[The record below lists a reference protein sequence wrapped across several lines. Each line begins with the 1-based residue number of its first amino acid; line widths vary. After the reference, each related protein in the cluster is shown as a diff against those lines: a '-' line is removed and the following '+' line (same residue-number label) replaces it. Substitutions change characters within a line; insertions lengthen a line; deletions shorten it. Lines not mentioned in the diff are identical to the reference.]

1 MRFAYLLKT
10 CPALAALLAGAAVAG
25 AQTEPRPARGGP
37 AYPVEIDS
45 APQQAAI
52 YLDDE
57 KYGVVGHTPWTGKL
71 EEGSWT
77 VILKKDG
84 FRPATRT
91 ITVRAASQ
99 VQETFVPMVRLG
111 EPAAAPGGQAPG
123 QAPGQGA
130 QGGDDGQGGQGGQ
143 GAEGGD
149 PAPATAGGG
158 ASRTGGL
165 RFVSTPRGADVVLDG
180 ETIGQTPMVSEDVA
194 VGEHVI
200 SIEMEGYYAY
210 ENGVTVKGGEVQLIK
225 ANLRKAELSEEE
237 QALIQRGLTTFGAR
251 ALPAGRS
258 TMALGTGYPYFLNA
272 RFMVGVGKLSDQ
284 LQFDAGAHFRSYGA
298 RWELSAV
305 GRATLLDTGPV
316 ALGAF
321 VDTGGGSTYFDNSK
335 RDTFFFNGGLM
346 ASLTGLGAVTLT
358 GRAYL
363 NAWTDRHCPAR
374 EGGNLEV
381 ADEDAADV
389 CVDYLRGR
397 LSPDDEDRV
406 DRLVGRGD
414 LFDRDSGVRLMT
426 SLAIEVALSDLSS
439 FWLLLEGAPR
449 QDERAA
455 YTDLFHAWMLKRD
468 PRTYATLGFTLK
480 F

>member
-1 MRFAYLLKT
+1 MRFAYLISTSL
-10 CPALAALLAGAAVAG
+10 ALATLVLGEDGAA

-84 FRPATRT
+84 YRPATRV

-99 VQETFVPMVRLG
+99 LQETFVPMVRLE
-111 EPAAAPGGQAPG
+111 EPAAAGG

-130 QGGDDGQGGQGGQ
+130 QGGDGGARAQGGDTAPPPSA
-143 GAEGGD
+143 GA
-149 PAPATAGGG
+149 GG
-158 ASRTGGL
+158 ASRSGGL
-165 RFVSTPRGADVVLDG
+165 RFVSTPRGANVLLDG
-180 ETIGQTPMVSEDVA
+180 ETIGQTPMVAEDVA
-194 VGEHVI
+194 AGEHVV
-200 SIEMEGYYAY
+200 SIEAEGYYAY
-210 ENGVTVKGGEVQLIK
+210 ENGVTVKAGEVQLIK
-225 ANLRKAELSEEE
+225 ATLRKAELSEEE
-237 QALIQRGLTTFGAR
+237 QALVQRGLTTFGAR

-305 GRATLLDTGPV
+305 GRATLVDTGPF

-335 RDTFFFNGGLM
+335 RDTFFFNGGAM

-363 NAWTDRHCPAR
+363 AAWTDRHCPAR

-381 ADEDAADV
+381 ADDDAADV

-397 LSPDDEDRV
+397 LDPDDEDRV

-468 PRTYATLGFTLK
+468 PRTYATVGFTLK